1 MKTIR
6 VFEAFAGY
14 GSQALALK
22 RLEAAY
28 PDKVHF
34 EFVGIS
40 EIEPNAIKAYR
51 ALHGESIPDF
61 GDIIKVDWQQV
72 PDFDLFTYSFPCQDI
87 SSSGLQRGFN
97 PDSGTR
103 SSLLWECERAISQK
117 RPKYLLMENVKALT
131 TKKFLPLFNKWL
143 ALLASY
149 GYTNYWQVLNAAD
162 FGVPQNRERVFA
174 VSIHGEHTP
183 FAFPKGVP
191 LNLTVED
198 ILENADNIP
207 DSYFFPKDKS
217 DAVLDNIVA
226 QPRTRR
232 MLEELYHELWKSGK

>member
-14 GSQALALK
+14 GSQALALE

-34 EFVGIS
+34 EYVGIS
-40 EIEPNAIKAYR
+40 EIEPNAIKAYC
-51 ALHGESIPDF
+51 ALHGESTPNF
-61 GDIIKVDWQQV
+61 GDITKIDWPQV

-87 SSSGLQRGFN
+87 SSSGLQRGFESG
-97 PDSGTR
+97 SGTR
-103 SSLLWECERAISQK
+103 SSLLWECERAIRDK

-131 TKKFLPLFNKWL
+131 QKKFLPLFNKWL
-143 ALLASY
+143 ASLASY
-149 GYTNYWQVLNAAD
+149 GYTNYWAVLNAAD

-174 VSIHGEHTP
+174 VSIHGEHKP
-183 FAFPKGVP
+183 FAFPKGIP
-191 LNLTVED
+191 LNKTVED
-198 ILENADNIP
+198 ILEDADTVP
-207 DSYFFPKDKS
+207 DSYYFPKDKT
-217 DAVLDNIVA
+217 DEVLGDIVA

-232 MLEELYHELWKSGK
+232 MLEELYHELWKSNK